1 MARSYAPR
9 SWRTLLTWN
18 RYLRGK
24 DAIGFEQLKQCWQ
37 NGFYPE
43 KARSFDFRTYSPR
56 DYVPDGVGF
65 PNDCPDAA
73 YRGRCADKVA
83 FYFQLRALGAS
94 TPEVVAE
101 NAAGRLIFFTDCD
114 DYEALLAARG
124 ELVVKP
130 REGHGGKG
138 VRIVRPG
145 DADRLPEPGEFVS
158 AKVEQHPYAAA
169 IHAPSVKTIRVLTAW
184 DEDAGDAF
192 VAAAVHRFG
201 TARAGRVDNWSR
213 GGVSAAVDLATAR
226 LGAAIRRED
235 HDPTRTWWRQH
246 PDTGARIEGT
256 EVPGFARMCSELLR
270 VCRRFAPA
278 YVGWDIV
285 MTPDGWAIIEA
296 NSRPELGL
304 FQVHRPLLLDPR
316 VRNFYVRE
324 RVI

>member
-1 MARSYAPR
+1 MT
-9 SWRTLLTWN
+9 RT
-18 RYLRGK
+18 
-24 DAIGFEQLKQCWQ
+24 
-37 NGFYPE
+37 
-43 KARSFDFRTYSPR
+43 
-56 DYVPDGVGF
+56 GF
-65 PNDCPDAA
+65 PSPD
-73 YRGRCADKVA
+73 
-83 FYFQLRALGAS
+83 
-94 TPEVVAE
+94 
-101 NAAGRLIFFTDCD
+101 
-114 DYEALLAARG
+114 
-124 ELVVKP
+124 
-130 REGHGGKG
+130 
-138 VRIVRPG
+138 
-145 DADRLPEPGEFVS
+145 EFVS
-158 AKVEQHPYAAA
+158 TKVEQHPYAAA

-246 PDTGARIEGT
+246 PDTGAADRGDRG
-256 EVPGFARMCSELLR
+256 PGLR
-270 VCRRFAPA
+270 EDVQRAPPVCRRFAPA

-285 MTPDGWAIIEA
+285 MTPDGWTIIEA

>member
-9 SWRTLLTWN
+9 SWRTLRSWKD
-18 RYLRGK
+18 YLVGE
-24 DAIGFEQLKQCWQ
+24 DAVSLGQLMQCWR
-37 NGFYPE
+37 NGFYPD
-43 KARSFDFRTYSPR
+43 KARSFDFRTYSPT
-56 DYVPDGVGF
+56 DYLPDGVGF
-65 PNDCPDAA
+65 PSDSPSAS

-83 FYFQLRALGAS
+83 FYFQLRGLGAR
-94 TPEVVAE
+94 TPEVFAE
-101 NAAGRLIFFTDCD
+101 NAAGRLILFTDCD
-114 DYEALLAARG
+114 DYEALLEARG
-124 ELVVKP
+124 ELVIKP
-130 REGHGGKG
+130 REGRGGTG

-145 DADRLPEPGEFVS
+145 DADRFPEHGEFVS
-158 AKVEQHPYAAA
+158 AKVGQHPYAAA
-169 IHAPSVKTIRVLTAW
+169 IHAPSVNTIRVLTAW

-201 TARAGRVDNWSR
+201 TTRSGRVDNWSR
-213 GGVSAAVDLATAR
+213 GGVSAAVDLRTAR
-226 LGAAIRRED
+226 LGPAIRRED

-246 PDTGARIEGT
+246 PDTGAQIEGT
-256 EVPGFARMCSELLR
+256 EVPGFAEMCRELLC

-285 MTPDGWAIIEA
+285 MTPDGWTIIEA

-316 VRNFYVRE
+316 LRSFYARE